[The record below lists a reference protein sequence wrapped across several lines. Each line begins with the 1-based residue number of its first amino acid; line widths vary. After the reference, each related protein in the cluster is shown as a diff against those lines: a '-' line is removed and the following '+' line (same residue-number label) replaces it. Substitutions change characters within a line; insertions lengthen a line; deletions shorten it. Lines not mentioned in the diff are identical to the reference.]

1 MANRAKNLAERKSV
15 SPGPAVFPWEGHTPS
30 LVLSPYLRP
39 EGSDKLLSN
48 LHTAV
53 LLKEEGVPGGCSQTP
68 SSCLSR
74 IGETAFRVGAE
85 ASLRDDGLTEA
96 GLRCLL
102 PPDDPDATVGR
113 SQLDGPGEQ
122 HRVGGA
128 DEGL

>member
-1 MANRAKNLAERKSV
+1 M
-15 SPGPAVFPWEGHTPS
+15 FPWEGHAPS
-30 LVLSPYLRP
+30 LVLSPHLCQD
-39 EGSDKLLSN
+39 GSDKLLST

-53 LLKEEGVPGGCSQTP
+53 LLKEGGVPGGCSQTP
-68 SSCLSR
+68 SPCLSR
-74 IGETAFRVGAE
+74 TWETALRVGAE
-85 ASLRDDGLTEA
+85 ASLRGGLTEA
-96 GLRCLL
+96 GLRYLL